1 MAKKNTRLLLWLGAL
16 LVFIIASVSIAGFLL
31 LREGTPSFSGDPQW
45 LHVRLTGGLSDAPA
59 TGGLLD
65 DPADLP
71 PMSSEL
77 SLALRDA
84 ASDPDIKGLYIDLQ
98 AVSMGRAQMQEVR
111 DAIQV
116 FRDADKPCV
125 VWSEQLTNSEYY
137 IASACGDIRLMP
149 TGITLVNGLSMT
161 QTYYAETLSRLGIE
175 PNFEHVGDFKSAV
188 EPYER
193 SGPSEAAA
201 EATAYMLDSMYSQL
215 RDAVQSS
222 RGLTT
227 EEADALINNPPMTP
241 ADALARNLVD
251 QLQYRDEVLDE
262 IGSERR
268 GFMGYLRD
276 RRQAWAK
283 GTDTVAVIYASGSIV
298 SGESGDQLLG
308 GSIIGDQTVIR
319 QLQDVREDPSVKAVV
334 LRVNSPGG
342 SGSASDR
349 IWRAVQQTKEEKP
362 VVVSMGDYAASG
374 GYYIAMGSDRI
385 FAEPGTLTGSI
396 GVFGGK
402 MDFSGFY
409 EEWLDMTL
417 HTIERG
423 DNATLLSMNESFD
436 ESGRAIFRSFLQGFY
451 TTFVTKAA
459 EGRGMSYDQLH
470 AVAQGRVWTGE
481 QALERGLVDELGG
494 TNAAIAAAAELA
506 SIEDYAIQ
514 RIPERKTFFEE
525 ILEEL
530 NSPDDPDSA
539 SIAAQALLSELPAP
553 VRDGLMHARRLE
565 RVFGPTGLGVAAMLP
580 YDLEIR

>member
-16 LVFIIASVSIAGFLL
+16 MVLIVASVSIAAFLL
-31 LREGTPSFSGDPQW
+31 LREGTPNFSGEPQW
-45 LHVRLTGGLSDAPA
+45 LHVRMTGDLSDAPVS
-59 TGGLLD
+59 GGLLD
-65 DPADLP
+65 DPTDLP
-71 PMSSEL
+71 PLTSEL

-84 ASDPDIKGLYIDLQ
+84 ASDPDISGLYIDLQ
-98 AVSMGRAQMQEVR
+98 AVGMGWAQMQEVR
-111 DAIQV
+111 DAILA
-116 FRDADKPCV
+116 FREADKPCV
-125 VWSEQLTNSEYY
+125 VWSEQLTNAEYY

-149 TGITLVNGLSMT
+149 SGITLVNGLSMT
-161 QTYYAETLSRLGIE
+161 QTYYAETLSELNIE

-201 EATAYMLDSMYSQL
+201 EATAYMLDSMYAQL
-215 RDAVQSS
+215 RDAVQSARDLS
-222 RGLTT
+222 T
-227 EEADALINNPPMTP
+227 EEADALINTPPMTP
-241 ADALARNLVD
+241 ADALSRNLVD

-262 IGSERR
+262 IGGERR
-268 GFMGYLRD
+268 GFTSYLRD
-276 RRQAWAK
+276 RRQAWEK
-283 GTDTVAVIYASGSIV
+283 GSDKVAVIYASGSII

-319 QLQDVREDPSVKAVV
+319 QLRDVREDPAVKAVV

-349 IWRAVQQTKEEKP
+349 IWRAVELTKEEKP

-374 GYYIAMGSDRI
+374 GYYISMGSDRI

-402 MDFSGFY
+402 MNFSGFY
-409 EEWLDMTL
+409 EEWLEMNL

-423 DNATLLSMNESFD
+423 ENATLLSINEGFD

-459 EGRGMSYDQLH
+459 EGRGMSYDELH

-494 TNAAIAAAAELA
+494 TNDAIEAAAALA
-506 SIEDYAIQ
+506 SLEGYAIQ

-525 ILEEL
+525 LLDEL
-530 NSPDDPDSA
+530 NSSGDPESA
-539 SIAAQALLSELPAP
+539 SVATQALLSELPAP
-553 VRDGLMHARRLE
+553 VRDGLLHARRLE
-565 RVFGPTGLGVAAMLP
+565 RVFGPTGLGAAAMLP
-580 YDLEIR
+580 YELEIR